1 MAQDWGDILRSV
13 QGFAAKQ
20 ILAEEKTDIGEDNED
35 YVENM
40 FRTEETIANAGLTNQ
55 LSSRTTQHP
64 WLPEVRHTAIHY
76 IVHTG
81 GPFGVKKVT
90 VYTAV
95 VYFDRFLSSMPI
107 QFIRYFLSRFC
118 RDLSRTMYAKS
129 ITVELIM
136 SILGDVRLMSL
147 RAFVV
152 GAAAT
157 LLASNSNILTHELIR
172 DEINALPQNWLIPLI
187 LIGRE
192 LATNRLN
199 DQQVEGLV
207 NDNWNQQIR
216 TRAIRY
222 IRRAGRIFQF
232 SRRTLYRSVIYL
244 DRFLAYR
251 VIANGQLWA
260 VRLIAVACLSLSAKM
275 NDNIDDV
282 PPLSDYPVGAY
293 NISVNAIQRME
304 ILVLV
309 DFNWNMNCV
318 TPFDFRIFFVSRFC
332 RDVTRLDITRIT
344 TARII
349 MSALRDLR
357 LMNHRPSVVAAAA
370 TLVAVNRNFTIQE
383 LVIEI
388 NVLPI
393 NGFLQIADVSYC
405 YNRML
410 ELNI

>member
-1 MAQDWGDILRSV
+1 MEQPPVFRIL
-13 QGFAAKQ
+13 
-20 ILAEEKTDIGEDNED
+20 
-35 YVENM
+35 
-40 FRTEETIANAGLTNQ
+40 
-55 LSSRTTQHP
+55 P
-64 WLPEVRHTAIHY
+64 
-76 IVHTG
+76 
-81 GPFGVKKVT
+81 
-90 VYTAV
+90 
-95 VYFDRFLSSMPI
+95 
-107 QFIRYFLSRFC
+107 
-118 RDLSRTMYAKS
+118 
-129 ITVELIM
+129 
-136 SILGDVRLMSL
+136 
-147 RAFVV
+147 
-152 GAAAT
+152 
-157 LLASNSNILTHELIR
+157 IR
-172 DEINALPQNWLIPLI
+172 DDEDDEEMLQENGGDYDGDDDNDDDPDGDDVNYIRI

-192 LATNRLN
+192 LATDRLN

-222 IRRAGRIFQF
+222 IRRTGRIFQF

-318 TPFDFRIFFVSRFC
+318 TPFDFRFFFVSRFC

-357 LMNHRPSVVAAAA
+357 LMNHRPSVIAAAA
-370 TLVAVNRNFTIQE
+370 TLVAVNRYFTIQE

-388 NVLPI
+388 NALPI

-410 ELNI
+410 ELNN

>member
-1 MAQDWGDILRSV
+1 MEQPPVFRIL
-13 QGFAAKQ
+13 
-20 ILAEEKTDIGEDNED
+20 
-35 YVENM
+35 
-40 FRTEETIANAGLTNQ
+40 
-55 LSSRTTQHP
+55 P
-64 WLPEVRHTAIHY
+64 
-76 IVHTG
+76 
-81 GPFGVKKVT
+81 
-90 VYTAV
+90 
-95 VYFDRFLSSMPI
+95 
-107 QFIRYFLSRFC
+107 
-118 RDLSRTMYAKS
+118 
-129 ITVELIM
+129 
-136 SILGDVRLMSL
+136 
-147 RAFVV
+147 
-152 GAAAT
+152 
-157 LLASNSNILTHELIR
+157 IR
-172 DEINALPQNWLIPLI
+172 DDEEMLQENGGDYDGDDDNDDDPDGNDVNYIRI

-192 LATNRLN
+192 LATDRLN

-222 IRRAGRIFQF
+222 IRRTGRIFQF

-357 LMNHRPSVVAAAA
+357 LMNHRPSVIAAAA
-370 TLVAVNRNFTIQE
+370 TLVAVNRDFTIQE

-388 NVLPI
+388 NALPI